1 MARLRAG
8 KSAPATNTI
17 ADAINQ
23 AFHSLTRAERQLANK
38 ILENHPVSGLGTLT
52 QIAEKSG
59 VSPPTIVRMV
69 KKLGFKGFPQFQT
82 ELRRELEAKIAGPI
96 AKHDNWA
103 QKAPDSHIL
112 NRFAEAVI
120 DNIRQS
126 LSQIETETFDASCK
140 LLSETRHSL
149 YIIGGR
155 ITRALADYFFLH
167 MQVIRKDVTHIQPIS
182 NSWPHYFLDIKK
194 GDVLVIFDV
203 RRYENSTL
211 KLAEMGHERGA
222 QIILFTDQWRS
233 PVEKFSKYCFS
244 AKIVVPSAWDSTVEL
259 LLLVETFIAAIQELT
274 WPETR
279 ARMEEL
285 EDMFDRTRFFRKF
298 N

>member
-1 MARLRAG
+1 MA
-8 KSAPATNTI
+8 KTPYSATDTI
-17 ADAINQ
+17 ADSIRRD
-23 AFHSLTRAERQLANK
+23 FDSLTRAERQLANT
-38 ILENHPVSGLGTLT
+38 IVENYPISGLGTIT
-52 QIAEKSG
+52 QVAEKAG
-59 VSPPTIVRMV
+59 VSSPTIVRMV
-69 KKLGFKGFPQFQT
+69 KKLGFKGFPQFQIQ
-82 ELRRELEAKIAGPI
+82 LRRELEARITGPI
-96 AKHDNWA
+96 AKHDTWA

-126 LSQIETETFDASCK
+126 LGQIETETFDASCK
-140 LLSETRHSL
+140 LLSDTRHTL
-149 YIIGGR
+149 YIVGGR

-167 MQVIRKDVTHIQPIS
+167 MQVIRKNVTHIQPIS

-194 GDVLVIFDV
+194 GDVLVIFDM

-211 KLAEMGHERGA
+211 KLSEMAHERGA

-233 PVEKFSKYCFS
+233 PVEKYSKFCFS
-244 AKIVVPSAWDSTVEL
+244 AKIVVPSAWDSTVGL
-259 LLLVETFIAAIQELT
+259 LLLVETFIAAVQELT

-285 EDMFDRTRFFRKF
+285 EEMFDRTRFFRKF
-298 N
+298 I